1 MTGVQ
6 TCALPIL
13 VRSEQRDIFECYKDD
28 FAKHLNE
35 AEEEVIDMTLLM
47 KINKVYSSIPAQ
59 LSKENKNLFI
69 QCLNQKELVKNMIL
83 QFDG

>member
-1 MTGVQ
+1 M
-6 TCALPIL
+6 

-35 AEEEVIDMTLLM
+35 AEEEVIDRNLLM